1 VSVKLECC
9 CVMKKYIEIDLV
21 KVEHLSIS
29 RRLGGHD
36 DNIFERTESYILE
49 ELLCY
54 CKIAARRGK

>member
-1 VSVKLECC
+1 
-9 CVMKKYIEIDLV
+9 MKKYIEIDLV
-21 KVEHLSIS
+21 EVEHLSIS